1 MKCLHAA
8 HCGGLARG
16 VGWRLYWDPASVS
29 KNYSEAG
36 VESDLADGDSR
47 GSQHARGSHNDARGD
62 PEEAAHVD
70 GADSEGPVI
79 EVDRR
84 P

>member
-1 MKCLHAA
+1 MLHTAA
-8 HCGGLARG
+8 VWPAAWAGDFTGILRPFLRTIRRLA
-16 VGWRLYWDPASVS
+16 LKA
-29 KNYSEAG
+29 
-36 VESDLADGDSR
+36 DLADGDSR
-47 GSQHARGSHNDARGD
+47 GSQDARGSHNDARGD